1 MRDAHVPAGGLDQ
14 AGIILVRPKYPEN
27 IGASARVACNF
38 GITRLTVVSDEE
50 RATLWPR
57 LVQVYADYDD
67 YQKRT
72 ERTIP
77 VLRVARR

>member
-50 RATLWPR
+50 PDEEAPR
-57 LVQVYADYDD
+57 R
-67 YQKRT
+67 K
-72 ERTIP
+72 
-77 VLRVARR
+77 LRFRRLG